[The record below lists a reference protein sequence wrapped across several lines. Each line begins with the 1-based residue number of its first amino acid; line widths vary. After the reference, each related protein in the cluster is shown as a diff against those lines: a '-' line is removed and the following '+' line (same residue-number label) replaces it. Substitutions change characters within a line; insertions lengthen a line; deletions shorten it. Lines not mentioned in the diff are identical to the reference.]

1 MLAEVRPKNE
11 SPQQRASVHLLH
23 GTALTQLGRLDEARR
38 EFKAALALDAGL
50 ADAWVGL
57 ARLELAAGNYRD
69 TAIAID
75 KATDANPFSVAAYQT
90 LGSLRF
96 KQGRFNEAQLAF
108 ERAVEATTTTVQG
121 EATLLAH
128 IGLAE
133 SLWMQNLRNQALAV
147 VNGLLKGY
155 PWHPLPKYERALL
168 AFRSGDFR
176 AVEDH
181 LRQVLLA
188 LPDHTDSIRLL
199 AAVKFMQ
206 GELETANEHLRNLL
220 DNDPSNT
227 ELLMLRAE
235 THLAMG
241 NASQA
246 VATLSQLD
254 DEVTTNPYAVQ
265 LSATASLHAGM
276 TDQAVEHFTA
286 AARLEPDDPANG
298 MRLAG
303 AYIAAG
309 NIDAASDVL
318 RSIPRDG
325 RTESSLKLLALLKAS
340 RTDSPEQI
348 RLRAKALR
356 QEDPS
361 SLHAMIT
368 LAEVS
373 HRENKPELAIEWLEL
388 ALYRN
393 PTSLEAGLLLVRS
406 LQQAGDHQ
414 KAREAALATA
424 RQHPNNAAA
433 LSALAQAHLA
443 IDDRTS
449 ALRAAR
455 AATRLAPDVA
465 DVYLALG
472 EIQLK
477 VGDFWEA
484 QQSFLRALTLDE
496 FTRGAIARLALAW
509 SQQGHDEQGLALAE
523 QLQSEFPSDP
533 EGFAVEG
540 DILMASGK
548 FTKAAKAYEYTAA
561 LSKDRVYALKAFTAR
576 WQAGERDAAA
586 PLRAWLQEHPGDE
599 RMNRVL
605 VNSARVL

>member
-1 MLAEVRPKNE
+1 
-11 SPQQRASVHLLH
+11 
-23 GTALTQLGRLDEARR
+23 
-38 EFKAALALDAGL
+38 
-50 ADAWVGL
+50 
-57 ARLELAAGNYRD
+57 
-69 TAIAID
+69 
-75 KATDANPFSVAAYQT
+75 
-90 LGSLRF
+90 
-96 KQGRFNEAQLAF
+96 
-108 ERAVEATTTTVQG
+108 
-121 EATLLAH
+121 
-128 IGLAE
+128 
-133 SLWMQNLRNQALAV
+133 
-147 VNGLLKGY
+147 
-155 PWHPLPKYERALL
+155 
-168 AFRSGDFR
+168 
-176 AVEDH
+176 
-181 LRQVLLA
+181 
-188 LPDHTDSIRLL
+188 
-199 AAVKFMQ
+199 
-206 GELETANEHLRNLL
+206 
-220 DNDPSNT
+220 
-227 ELLMLRAE
+227 
-235 THLAMG
+235 
-241 NASQA
+241 
-246 VATLSQLD
+246 
-254 DEVTTNPYAVQ
+254 
-265 LSATASLHAGM
+265 
-276 TDQAVEHFTA
+276 
-286 AARLEPDDPANG
+286 
-298 MRLAG
+298 
-303 AYIAAG
+303 
-309 NIDAASDVL
+309 
-318 RSIPRDG
+318 
-325 RTESSLKLLALLKAS
+325 KLLALLRAS

-361 SLHAMIT
+361 SLHAMLT

-433 LSALAQAHLA
+433 LAALAQAHLA
-443 IDDRTS
+443 IDDRGS

-465 DVYLALG
+465 DGYLVLG
-472 EIQLK
+472 EIQLR

-496 FTRGAIARLALAW
+496 TTRGAIARLALAW
-509 SQQGHDEQGLALAE
+509 SQQGHNEQGLALAQ

-533 EGFAVEG
+533 EGFAVQG

-561 LSKDRVYALKAFTAR
+561 LSNDRVYALKAFTAR